1 MYPFSFAA
9 RRLPGPRL
17 QSSRSISDLVVRAG
31 LIAICTAAP
40 GATGSAFASSFTV
53 NPTQVFLTSKSTS
66 AILTLRNESDESL
79 RFQLTVF
86 AWDQSVQ
93 GEMKLQPTSDIVFF
107 PTLLTLAP
115 KESRNVRVG
124 AATAFEAVEK
134 GYRIFVEELPP
145 QATQAGQSA
154 VRVLTKMGIPI
165 FLEPTR
171 TQAQASLRDLMVKDG
186 VFTFN
191 IRNTGNVHFV
201 PEAVRVHGMN
211 RAGEVVLDKQLDGWY
226 ILAGGVRAY
235 EVKLPAPD
243 CSALTALSIDVR
255 IAGSALKERLE
266 TPSACVP

>member
-1 MYPFSFAA
+1 MYRFSCVA
-9 RRLPGPRL
+9 RRRPRPRL
-17 QSSRSISDLVVRAG
+17 QSSRSISDLVVRAA
-31 LIAICTAAP
+31 LIAMCIAP
-40 GATGSAFASSFTV
+40 GAMGSAFASSFSV
-53 NPTQVFLTSKSTS
+53 NPTQIYLTSKSTS

-124 AATAFEAVEK
+124 AATPFDTVEK
-134 GYRIFVEELPP
+134 TYRIFVEELPP
-145 QATQAGQSA
+145 QAPQGGQSA
-154 VRVLTKMGIPI
+154 VRVLTKMGVPI
-165 FLEPTR
+165 FLHPTR
-171 TQAQASLRDLMVKDG
+171 TQAQAGLRDLMVKEG

-191 IRNTGNVHFV
+191 VRNTGNVHFV
-201 PEAVRVHGMN
+201 PEAVRVYGVN
-211 RAGEVVLDKQLDGWY
+211 RAGEVVLDKQLEGWY

-243 CSALTALSIDVR
+243 CSALTALSLDVR

-266 TPSACVP
+266 TPSACAP